1 MGMHR
6 GNLFIARENMTS
18 AYDLESVSNLSDIAY
33 YHFMNYE
40 DEVLYLLYEGKLL
53 GVLSIGDLER
63 FFDSSEKELK
73 INQKYASISAVNYDA
88 AERFFGNSITI
99 NEIPIVTECGFF
111 VGIIRKEKTK
121 ALRDQQRRELE
132 AAKKGEGMWRRGEMW
147 RFVNETKASVFL
159 YTYSDKKVM
168 KQLEYE
174 DKQKIKKHR
183 RKMEEESIWEVL
195 TKQEWDTFL
204 HGEKDEGVDTL
215 RKERDSCI
223 PAFINGK
230 AIFPDVS
237 GNYYTIQRGHRFTPN
252 NPLYADRKIIMFG
265 PCNVFGAFC
274 KDDQTIE
281 AYLQDSLNANGYIS
295 WRVLNKGVCGVDICY
310 PRQNI
315 EEYMLIQESGGIISE
330 YPPGMPPVAGN
341 FPMRNR
347 IISALSDGI
356 LIIEAGEKSGS
367 LITAEFGIEQGKDIF
382 VVPGDIGNKLYYG
395 SNKLIKNGAALVTNI
410 EDIMDALGIFYDCN
424 IESQKKKIEVVLE
437 TSEKIVYASLSL
449 EPAHVSEIASRTGFG
464 IQRTMEILIGLELKH
479 FVCMAG
485 NNYFAIKI

>member
-1 MGMHR
+1 MKA
-6 GNLFIARENMTS
+6 LI
-18 AYDLESVSNLSDIAY
+18 SVSDKRGVVEFATALNNMGWEIIATGGTMRMLLDSGLSVTGIS
-33 YHFMNYE
+33 
-40 DEVLYLLYEGKLL
+40 EVTGFPEICGGRVKTLHPKVHGALL
-53 GVLSIGDLER
+53 GRRD
-63 FFDSSEKELK
+63 
-73 INQKYASISAVNYDA
+73 
-88 AERFFGNSITI
+88 
-99 NEIPIVTECGFF
+99 NE
-111 VGIIRKEKTK
+111 
-121 ALRDQQRRELE
+121 D
-132 AAKKGEGMWRRGEMW
+132 
-147 RFVNETKASVFL
+147 
-159 YTYSDKKVM
+159 DM
-168 KQLEYE
+168 KQLAENGI
-174 DKQKIKKHR
+174 QVISGLAR
-183 RKMEEESIWEVL
+183 
-195 TKQEWDTFL
+195 
-204 HGEKDEGVDTL
+204 GVDVGAQKGSL
-215 RKERDSCI
+215 SI
-223 PAFINGK
+223 A
-230 AIFPDVS
+230 
-237 GNYYTIQRGHRFTPN
+237 GNSTFAVMG
-252 NPLYADRKIIMFG
+252 
-265 PCNVFGAFC
+265 
-274 KDDQTIE
+274 
-281 AYLQDSLNANGYIS
+281 
-295 WRVLNKGVCGVDICY
+295 CGVDICY

-347 IISALSDGI
+347 IISALSDGV

-424 IESQKKKIEVVLE
+424 IESQKKKVEVVLE